1 MDAGASAA
9 DGGRLR
15 FDYVVDD
22 LNKPKNNKIS
32 TTGTPVLKPRL
43 SPELRGFGSP
53 STRAGANRISAVNE
67 LAYERSAQRNVAL
80 MYASAPNSRAD
91 IFTLMQLRMYSAGI
105 RGPDRFAQ
113 TVKGRFASI
122 NMENFK

>member
-32 TTGTPVLKPRL
+32 TTGTPVVKPRL
-43 SPELRGFGSP
+43 SPESRGFGSP
-53 STRAGANRISAVNE
+53 STHVCRWKGKWHPGR
-67 LAYERSAQRNVAL
+67 
-80 MYASAPNSRAD
+80 
-91 IFTLMQLRMYSAGI
+91 TLLIGGKPAIYGVS
-105 RGPDRFAQ
+105 
-113 TVKGRFASI
+113 
-122 NMENFK
+122 